1 MLHSKLT
8 QEATFARIGDIVE
21 AAWPGLLPKLYAE
34 YPWLK
39 DEDRRLIALMCCG
52 FSGNAISVILNIP
65 PKSLN
70 VRKSRIARRMGIDT
84 RLSSWL
90 REITENYPEDDGKN
104 S

>member
-1 MLHSKLT
+1 
-8 QEATFARIGDIVE
+8 
-21 AAWPGLLPKLYAE
+21 
-34 YPWLK
+34 
-39 DEDRRLIALMCCG
+39 MCCG

-90 REITENYPEDDGKN
+90 REITENYPEDGRKN

>member
-1 MLHSKLT
+1 ML
-8 QEATFARIGDIVE
+8 R
-21 AAWPGLLPKLYAE
+21 LL
-34 YPWLK
+34 
-39 DEDRRLIALMCCG
+39 RH
-52 FSGNAISVILNIP
+52 ISVILNIP

-90 REITENYPEDDGKN
+90 RKITENYPENGGKN